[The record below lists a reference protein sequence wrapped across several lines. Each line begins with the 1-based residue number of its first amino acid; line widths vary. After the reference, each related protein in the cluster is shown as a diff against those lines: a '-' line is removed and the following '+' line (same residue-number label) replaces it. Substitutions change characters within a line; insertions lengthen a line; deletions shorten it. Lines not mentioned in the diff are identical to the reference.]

1 VRVNFGLVDFWMYG
15 DSEMRIKLR
24 FAKRRRGSILVT
36 AIVALLALLG
46 CAALTVDYGVYAMC
60 RQQLQNAVDAAALA
74 GASRLQYGIDIEG
87 ARTVINQTANAN
99 KVLGTSLHLNAA
111 DIQVGALADDG
122 HSIVPWS
129 AAFTKAACRVTG
141 RRTLDSPDG
150 PVPFFFARVFGIQ
163 HAQITASA
171 AAGVV
176 VSTNPR
182 RPVEIAVIQ
191 DGSGSFKDEWPDAI
205 NADFTMFGLINGVA
219 MAGDR
224 LSFVAFDNDLTQY
237 VTYEWVY
244 SYYYRRWIQQ
254 ATYHDLN
261 KHMTDFGSVRT
272 SLPSAWSTFKT
283 TCLDHTPSGYTNP
296 AVAFQWV
303 KDDYASYGDRNA
315 HQQSIVLVSDGMPYA
330 STSYETQQR
339 RTNTVTK
346 VNELAALGVRIHT
359 VTLTAEADGAPYGSG
374 GADFAFNESLV
385 RNGGVAFRTAD
396 PAALRDVLI
405 AVGTIEV
412 GCPSLF
418 E

>member
-1 VRVNFGLVDFWMYG
+1 
-15 DSEMRIKLR
+15 MRITRR
-24 FAKRRRGSILVT
+24 FTKRRRGSILVT
-36 AIVALLALLG
+36 AVVALLALLG

-99 KVLGTSLHLNAA
+99 EVLGTSLHLNAA
-111 DIQVGALADDG
+111 DIQVGAIGDDG

-163 HAQITASA
+163 HAQITATA

-176 VSTNPR
+176 VSHNPR
-182 RPVEIAVIQ
+182 RPVEICVIQ
-191 DGSGSFKDEWPDAI
+191 DGSGSFEEEWEDAI
-205 NADFTMFGLINGVA
+205 NADFTMYGLINGVA
-219 MAGDR
+219 MEGDR
-224 LSFVAFDNDLTQY
+224 LSFVAFDNDLTEY

-244 SYYYRRWIQQ
+244 NYWRRRWEQQ
-254 ATYHDLN
+254 ATYHELN
-261 KHMTDFGSVRT
+261 KDMTDFGTDRM
-272 SLPSAWSTFKT
+272 SLPGTWSSFKT
-283 TCLDHTPSGYTNP
+283 TCLDHNPSGYTNP
-296 AVAFQWV
+296 AVAFQWA
-303 KDDYASYGDRNA
+303 KDDYEDHGDSDAN
-315 HQQSIVLVSDGMPYA
+315 QQSIVLVSDGMPFG
-330 STSYETQQR
+330 SSSYQTQQR

-346 VNELAALGVRIHT
+346 VNQLAALGVRIHT
-359 VTLTAEADGAPYGSG
+359 VTLTAEDYSAPYGSG
-374 GADFAFNESLV
+374 GADFEFNESLV

-396 PAALRDVLI
+396 PEALRDVLI